1 MSESIHQKLPYKSE
15 DRTYAPLKRERD
27 TLSAQPAPGAYDGKA
42 LYDSKKPVPANV
54 MTKHDGATP
63 PIALEPLNDGERALD
78 VSVGR
83 KSFER
88 DEEAGNIFNDK

>member
-1 MSESIHQKLPYKSE
+1 MAKALGNKAGWKTD
-15 DRTYAPLKRERD
+15 DRSYEPLKRERD

-42 LYDSKKPVPANV
+42 LYESKKQVPAHV
-54 MTKHDGATP
+54 VTRHDGATP

-83 KSFER
+83 RSYVREG
-88 DEEAGNIFNDK
+88 DE